1 MIRSKKRS
9 KLLYWYFPD
18 HDITGHW
25 SEEPCPYPR
34 PPNPSAWSARSLQSK
49 TKESEQHRCYTLSLL
64 IHTTIYLPPSNCPF
78 LLNSSKEGK
87 SFHIT
92 GKMICGNNFRVCF
105 AFLAFRCV
113 LLFRC
118 MCVGVL
124 EFECGGNENDFCIW
138 RLSVSHTWSSILKAR
153 GSKWVLEFEMTIVLF
168 VPTHTLVCLG
178 RSSLQ
183 HCQIQT
189 RALTA
194 LNKSTI

>member
-1 MIRSKKRS
+1 MISQDTDLKS
-9 KLLYWYFPD
+9 LVHIHAPQTLLLDLLDLYNQ
-18 HDITGHW
+18 
-25 SEEPCPYPR
+25 R
-34 PPNPSAWSARSLQSK
+34 QRSLS
-49 TKESEQHRCYTLSLL
+49 SIDV
-64 IHTTIYLPPSNCPF
+64 IHCLVHAIYLSPSNCSF
-78 LLNSSKEGK
+78 LLNSTKEGI
-87 SFHIT
+87 SFHIS
-92 GKMICGNNFRVCF
+92 GKMICGNWISGYVLRFWNLDVFCF
-105 AFLAFRCV
+105 LGACV
-113 LLFRC
+113 SVSWSLS
-118 MCVGVL
+118 V
-124 EFECGGNENDFCIW
+124 GGNENDFCIW